1 MIVNQQR
8 MSTARVSLKSDEK
21 ITGTLIPVTHCH
33 TMFICDFLEAVRGD
47 GFPKLGG
54 EDVDRLRRR
63 VFPSSARWFLNKNCS
78 VTNML
83 SESRFL
89 LKIKTKK
96 EKFQDQ
102 INHWSMMKTND
113 FCHLGGVRETIK
125 TNPTVMLM
133 REKVINLSIRQLWPK
148 GIEGSKLKG
157 ARINILQFH
166 NKSLNLSNLKR
177 DESQKYTAIVII

>member
-1 MIVNQQR
+1 MKYVGKDSQTS
-8 MSTARVSLKSDEK
+8 MLLKGT
-21 ITGTLIPVTHCH
+21 ITGITIWSL
-33 TMFICDFLEAVRGD
+33 
-47 GFPKLGG
+47 
-54 EDVDRLRRR
+54 
-63 VFPSSARWFLNKNCS
+63 SSAGKS
-78 VTNML
+78 
-83 SESRFL
+83 FL